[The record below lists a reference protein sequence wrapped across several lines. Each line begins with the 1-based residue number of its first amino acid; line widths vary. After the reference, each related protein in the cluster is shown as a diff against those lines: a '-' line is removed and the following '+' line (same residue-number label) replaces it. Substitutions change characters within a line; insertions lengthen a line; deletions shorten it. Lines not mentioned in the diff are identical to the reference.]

1 MFTVSS
7 WPTHYASLVP
17 LGWALQAAGHEVR
30 VLCAP
35 SQTDSVAHA
44 GLTPVPVLDGL
55 DVPQWLRLQYYE
67 EARQGIWP
75 YPWLPPHPVTGED
88 MAALDEFDMA
98 EYRATTG
105 AEQAARA
112 ARGFDAALALAREWA
127 PHLVLHDP
135 VSLEGLLAARVLGV
149 PSALCLWG
157 PVGPHEP
164 EHMRVVPD
172 DHSGSFARH
181 GLGAFHLGMIERVVD
196 PCPAT
201 LEPKAEAP
209 RLPVRYVPYN
219 GGGHAPDVSLLSAPP
234 GPGARPRILLTWSTA
249 LSMIS
254 GPRSYALPGL
264 VRALEGVGCEL
275 LVTATARDL
284 AALGPVPDSVR
295 VLERAPL
302 RLLAPACDLIV
313 HHGGSGSTLTSLW
326 AGVPQLFLTFASE
339 QAATATRVAT
349 AGAARHLPGHQ
360 ADPATVRAAVTE
372 LLQDTSYRRSATALR
387 EEMFSRPSPA
397 ELVTTLEA
405 LAAG

>member
-209 RLPVRYVPYN
+209 GCRCATSLQRRRPRAGRVAALRTARAGRPAADPADLVDRAVHDLRAPVLR
-219 GGGHAPDVSLLSAPP
+219 AAR
-234 GPGARPRILLTWSTA
+234 PGARSR
-249 LSMIS
+249 
-254 GPRSYALPGL
+254 
-264 VRALEGVGCEL
+264 GVGCEL